1 MKMDARLG
9 SAACIAA
16 PSSPST
22 VPMGCGQRADAPEGP
37 GVSAT
42 PAANT
47 EDICIWFVTSF
58 TG

>member
-9 SAACIAA
+9 SAACTAA
-16 PSSPST
+16 PSSPNGGSID
-22 VPMGCGQRADAPEGP
+22 CRQRADAPEGP

-42 PAANT
+42 PAANMG
-47 EDICIWFVTSF
+47 DIRIWFVTSF